1 MAQNIWTG
9 TKHFG
14 TCKRTRHYLSSIS
27 FLFFQF
33 RNAMKGATTPNRSGD
48 NLLQNPPEQLLL
60 RQSIMKRIGRSRD
73 SNTNTSVFKRQQ
85 SNQLSQ
91 SQSQATGPSMSF
103 YPHFISFS
111 SSNTQ
116 FYEFRISISP
126 I

>member
-1 MAQNIWTG
+1 M
-9 TKHFG
+9 
-14 TCKRTRHYLSSIS
+14 S
-27 FLFFQF
+27 FFLFQF

-103 YPHFISFS
+103 YPHLSRSVHRTPNLMNSEFQFPQFKVLQTSSF
-111 SSNTQ
+111 
-116 FYEFRISISP
+116 FLI
-126 I
+126 

>member
-1 MAQNIWTG
+1 
-9 TKHFG
+9 
-14 TCKRTRHYLSSIS
+14 
-27 FLFFQF
+27 
-33 RNAMKGATTPNRSGD
+33 MKGATTPNRSGD

-103 YPHFISFS
+103 YFSFLS
-111 SSNTQ
+111 RSVHRTPNFMNSEFQ
-116 FYEFRISISP
+116 FPQFKVLQTTSFFLI
-126 I
+126 